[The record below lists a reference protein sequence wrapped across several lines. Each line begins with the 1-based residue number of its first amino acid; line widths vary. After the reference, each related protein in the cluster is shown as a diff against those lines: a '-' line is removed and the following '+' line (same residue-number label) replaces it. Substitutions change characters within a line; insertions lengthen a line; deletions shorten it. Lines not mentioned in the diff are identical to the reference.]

1 MKYVA
6 FFRGINVGGKN
17 KVKMDD
23 LKQFFY
29 DCGFREVKTYI
40 QSGNVIFASDMDRNL
55 LPDTI
60 SHAFN
65 VRFGFQSNV
74 ILRSGTEIDELISAL
89 PFTKEQIEKAE
100 AKTPGV
106 EHLYVFMS
114 NDVIGYTANEVEALR
129 RAYQGED
136 ELCLGKREFYL
147 LCSHSIRDSKLAAAL
162 PKLDASL
169 TSRNWKTMLKIKALI
184 D

>member
-6 FFRGINVGGKN
+6 FFRGINAGGKN
-17 KVKMDD
+17 KVKMND
-23 LKQFFY
+23 LKQLFY
-29 DCGFREVKTYI
+29 NCGFREVKTYI
-40 QSGNVIFASDMDRNL
+40 QSGNVIFESDMDRDL

-60 SHAFN
+60 LRAFSG
-65 VRFGFQSNV
+65 RFGFQSDV
-74 ILRSGTEIDELISAL
+74 ILRSGAEISEMISAL
-89 PFTKEQIEKAE
+89 PFTKEQIEEAE

-106 EHLYVFMS
+106 AHLYIFMS

-129 RAYQGED
+129 RAYQGDD

-147 LCSHSIRDSKLAAAL
+147 LCSRSIRGSKLAAAL

-169 TSRNWKTMLKIKALI
+169 TSRNWKTMLKINALI
-184 D
+184 G